1 MKAQYMFYE
10 VVLVISNRKE
20 LNEIN
25 NKKGAILGM
34 VKNLQNTWFYSVHIF
49 DTEESWEV
57 IESELKA
64 TGETMSREDFYE

>member
-1 MKAQYMFYE
+1 MKAQYKFYE
-10 VVLVISNRKE
+10 VVLVSSNRKE

-34 VKNLQNTWFYSVHIF
+34 AENSQNNWFYSVHIF

-64 TGETMSREDFYE
+64 TGEIKTREDFY